1 MEGDRDEH
9 LAGNP
14 WERGEGAFQ
23 AAEEWGRR
31 VEAEYR
37 SAALTAQ
44 LSHWLLQIAVSP
56 DLVREGLRIV
66 DDEIAHATDA
76 LAVVREA
83 RRFAE
88 APPPPPIRREGLA
101 YERTWEPLE
110 LDVLAACLET
120 FCLGETVAVPLFR
133 GLRAEACVPVA
144 RSALDRVLVDEVRH
158 RNFGWIL
165 FEHLLE
171 GPQGQLCRDFAAA
184 MLPDMFARL
193 VKSYASLAHQTDLSP
208 AIRAWGMMPGR
219 DYARALAMA
228 SQRDYRP
235 RLEALG
241 LLEPVETILDAIER
255 FELP

>member
-1 MEGDRDEH
+1 MEAMMGD
-9 LAGNP
+9 P
-14 WERGEGAFQ
+14 SEGAFE
-23 AAEEWGRR
+23 AAVEWGRR

-44 LSHWLLQIAVSP
+44 LSHWLLQLSVSP

-66 DDEIAHATDA
+66 DDELAHAADA

-88 APPPPPIRREGLA
+88 APPPPPIQRESLG

-133 GLRAEACVPVA
+133 GLRAEARVGVA

-165 FEHLLE
+165 LEHLLD
-171 GPQGQLCRDFAAA
+171 GPQGKLCRDFATA
-184 MLPDMFARL
+184 MLPGMLTRL
-193 VKSYASLAHQTDLSP
+193 IQSYASLADQTDLPPS
-208 AIRAWGMMPGR
+208 IRAWGMMPGR
-219 DYARALAMA
+219 DYAMALAIA
-228 SQRDYRP
+228 SRRDYRP
-235 RLEALG
+235 RLDGLG
-241 LLEPVETILDAIER
+241 MLEPVEPMLDAIER
-255 FELP
+255 FDSL